1 MYFRSYH
8 SVHVS
13 PIYFAL
19 LCKTRDP
26 PFASDHHCIL
36 SVSSFRLVF
45 FISFLPRTSTQLNF
59 FLESLYFAI
68 ANIFMHA
75 SQLTLLSSSFFS
87 CLMAPHSHATPY
99 HLLIFCWID
108 ALFINIIITVMYAV
122 SKNNNGRKNTFDIII
137 ILYDNDERW
146 GGWTRWSR

>member
-1 MYFRSYH
+1 MMQFCKCSRLDLVFPSHHTLSIEMPLLQQLFYTCCFIKMYFRSYH

-75 SQLTLLSSSFFS
+75 SQLTLLSSSFF
-87 CLMAPHSHATPY
+87 L
-99 HLLIFCWID
+99 
-108 ALFINIIITVMYAV
+108 V
-122 SKNNNGRKNTFDIII
+122 
-137 ILYDNDERW
+137 
-146 GGWTRWSR
+146 